1 MTTKKEEHCACHSW
15 DWGDQQFDN
24 ANHHSACQHYAE
36 NLIDVWEVRM
46 DGSNSYAVVDNLSD
60 ADEMVKENEGAF
72 VVKTK
77 MPREVLE
84 LLPEFEEF

>member
-1 MTTKKEEHCACHSW
+1 
-15 DWGDQQFDN
+15 
-24 ANHHSACQHYAE
+24 
-36 NLIDVWEVRM
+36 M